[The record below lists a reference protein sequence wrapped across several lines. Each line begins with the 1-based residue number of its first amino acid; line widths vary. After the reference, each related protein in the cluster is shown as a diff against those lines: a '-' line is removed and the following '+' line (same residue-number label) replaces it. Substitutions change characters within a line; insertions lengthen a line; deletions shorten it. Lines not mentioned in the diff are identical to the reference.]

1 MKVLFLPIIAILL
14 AATSVKSQVDTLL
27 IPNIVY
33 DDEGKPLYIANQ
45 LLVSFHPD
53 VVDTAAVNDTSKH
66 DGYVYEFIRPDILQ
80 YLHDS
85 GHFNVDLGNLPIQK
99 VFPKLTTH
107 INFSISR
114 LGDTVPMPPFWATFL
129 IEWPSD
135 APLSEQETCD
145 SLNEFFPIVQHA
157 SLNYVGTM
165 MSTPNDTFYNNQ
177 KSLHV
182 VGGSS
187 PLAQINAEGAW
198 AFQTGKSYIKVAVI
212 DQGIDWKHEDFGNGS
227 FAGSRVKGG
236 FNYLSQKPTHLDSV
250 FVSTSNHGM
259 AVAGII
265 GALRN
270 NGKGIAGVAGG
281 NSTSV
286 DSGVSL
292 YNLRI
297 TADDGVGSFSLSHLA
312 ASITEAAAWRPDSS
326 FGFGVHIIN
335 ASIGINYSDPVGWV
349 PPKIVRDAVKFAYR
363 NKTLLVASRGNYN
376 SDENLFPATYDDEL
390 VLSVGSSNADGE
402 KWVNSSYGKNMDVI
416 APGVADIVFTTDL
429 SMNGNGYKTFGG
441 TSAAAPHVAGVAA
454 LMASMQNLPY
464 PANANIAPEDVEF
477 LIQKYARD
485 INPPF
490 AGYDNE
496 TGWGMVHADSVLHTL
511 ENPVYFLAHYTPS
524 VQLKKVV
531 LVQTSRAVQFKEPY
545 DVFDSSS
552 TYSADVYRIETTVH
566 HSNLPPYLNLVD
578 YWKRHSSTVNLWEN
592 ASHLMPMEF
601 FDIVSL
607 NRDSA
612 VLRGHIYHVT
622 YTPPFPAP
630 PTRYWLPAD
639 TNALATFAYSLHLHD
654 PSVTTGIRPVADA
667 PFLHLYPNPAA
678 GLLNIAV
685 GDNILQQLKIY
696 GIDGRE
702 IFYQALATPANV
714 YTLDINSLATG
725 LYILEAR
732 TQKGILRNKFIK
744 AGL

>member
-1 MKVLFLPIIAILL
+1 MKILFLPLIAFLL
-14 AATSVKSQVDTLL
+14 VSTSVKSQVDTLL
-27 IPNIVY
+27 IANIVY
-33 DDEGKPLYIANQ
+33 DDEGNPLYVANQ

-53 VVDTAAVNDTSKH
+53 VVDTAAINDTSKR

-80 YLHDS
+80 YLQDS
-85 GHFNVDLGNLPIQK
+85 GHFNTDLANLTIQK
-99 VFPKLTTH
+99 VFSKLTTN

-114 LGDTVPMPPFWATFL
+114 LGDTIPMPPFWATFL
-129 IEWPSD
+129 IDWPSGGS
-135 APLSEQETCD
+135 ASEQEACD
-145 SLNEFFPIVQHA
+145 SLNGFFPIVQHA
-157 SLNYVGTM
+157 TLNHVGTM
-165 MSTPNDTFYNNQ
+165 MSTPNDTHYGSQ

-187 PLAQINAEGAW
+187 PLAQINAQGAW
-198 AFQTGKSYIKVAVI
+198 SLQTGKPYIKVAVI

-250 FVSTSNHGM
+250 FVSTSNHGT

-281 NSTSV
+281 NAAG

-297 TADDGVGSFSLSHLA
+297 SADDAFGSLTLAHLA

-326 FGFGVHIIN
+326 FGFGAHIIN
-335 ASIGINYSDPVGWV
+335 ASVGAIQFEPVGWV

-363 NKTLLVASRGNYN
+363 NKTLLVAARGNSN
-376 SDENLFPATYDDEL
+376 DDENLFPATYEDDL
-390 VLSVGSSNADGE
+390 VLSVGGANGLGNKSD
-402 KWVNSSYGKNMDVI
+402 NSSYGKNMDVL
-416 APGVADIVFTTDL
+416 APGTDDIIFTTDL
-429 SMNGNGYKTFGG
+429 SMNGNGYKTFKG
-441 TSAAAPHVAGVAA
+441 TSAAAPHVAGIAA
-454 LMASMQNLPY
+454 LMASIQNLPY

-477 LIQKYARD
+477 LIQKYASNRAA
-485 INPPF
+485 P
-490 AGYDNE
+490 GYDDE
-496 TGWGMVHADSVLHTL
+496 TGWGMVHADSVLHKL

-524 VQLKKVV
+524 VQLKKAV
-531 LVQTSRAVQFKEPY
+531 LVQASRAVQFKEPY

-566 HSNLPPYLNLVD
+566 HSNIPPYLNLID

-592 ASHLMPMEF
+592 ASHVMPMEF
-601 FDIVSL
+601 FEIVSL

-654 PSVTTGIRPVADA
+654 PSVTTGIRPTTVA
-667 PFLHLYPNPAA
+667 PFLHLYPNPAT
-678 GLLNIAV
+678 GLLNIAA
-685 GDNILQQLKIY
+685 GNDNTLQRLKIY

-702 IFYQALATPANV
+702 IFYQPLATPAQVN
-714 YTLDINSLATG
+714 TLDISALATG
-725 LYILEAR
+725 LYILEAHTQRGIFR
-732 TQKGILRNKFIK
+732 TKFIK